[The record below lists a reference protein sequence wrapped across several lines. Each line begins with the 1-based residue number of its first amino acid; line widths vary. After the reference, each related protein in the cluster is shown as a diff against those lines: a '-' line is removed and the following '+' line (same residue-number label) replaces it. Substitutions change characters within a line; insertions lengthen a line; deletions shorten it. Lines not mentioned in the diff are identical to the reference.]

1 MEGKRLPWMNMT
13 SLKAHNPLI
22 KGRTVIVVPI
32 LVALIGLAAFMVQL
46 TGAHPDRAWQAYLIN
61 FLLWSAVAQ
70 GGLLFS
76 MVTHI
81 TKARWSKPLQNI
93 AESFVA
99 FFPLSLGLFLLLFL
113 GREYLFPWLHQ
124 DLHGKESWLNIPFLF
139 SRDLVGLLVLYGLG
153 LAYVYYALR
162 LRLGTT
168 PEKGRFRALFLRKWT
183 GNESE
188 QRTCNGTMTVL
199 AVLYII
205 AYTLVLTLIA
215 FDLMMSMEPQ
225 WYSTLFGPYYFV
237 KAFYLGLGALIT
249 LAAVFFIVRGE
260 DSGLTPSHF
269 HDLGKLF
276 FAFCLLWAD
285 FFYAQLLV
293 IWYGNISEETT
304 FVITRTV
311 ILPWKN
317 LAWTVFIVSF
327 VVPFF
332 VLLNRPIKSKPVPM
346 IILCTVVFIGIWLE
360 HLLLLGPALSPQATS
375 LPLGLSDVLITLGF
389 LGLLIFAV
397 TFFLRIFPVLNRE
410 MEQGPQ
416 QEVG

>member
-1 MEGKRLPWMNMT
+1 MT

-32 LVALIGLAAFMVQL
+32 LVAVIGLAAFMAQL

-81 TKARWSKPLQNI
+81 TKARWSKQLQNI

-99 FFPLSLGLFLLLFL
+99 FFPLSLVLFLLLFL
-113 GREYLFPWLHQ
+113 GREYLFPWLHLE
-124 DLHGKESWLNIPFLF
+124 LHGKESWLNIPFLF
-139 SRDLVGLLVLYGLG
+139 SRDLIGLLVLYGLG
-153 LAYVYYALR
+153 MAYVYFALR
-162 LRLGTT
+162 LRLVATL
-168 PEKGRFRALFLRKWT
+168 EEGRLRAFFLRKWT
-183 GNESE
+183 GSEPE

-199 AVLYII
+199 AVLYIL

-215 FDLMMSMEPQ
+215 FDLMMSMEPH

-249 LAAVFFIVRGE
+249 LAAVFSLVRGE

-285 FFYAQLLV
+285 FFSAQ
-293 IWYGNISEETT
+293 
-304 FVITRTV
+304 
-311 ILPWKN
+311 
-317 LAWTVFIVSF
+317 
-327 VVPFF
+327 
-332 VLLNRPIKSKPVPM
+332 
-346 IILCTVVFIGIWLE
+346 IGF
-360 HLLLLGPALSPQATS
+360 G
-375 LPLGLSDVLITLGF
+375 
-389 LGLLIFAV
+389 
-397 TFFLRIFPVLNRE
+397 
-410 MEQGPQ
+410 
-416 QEVG
+416 

>member
-1 MEGKRLPWMNMT
+1 MT
-13 SLKAHNPLI
+13 SLRTHNPLI

-46 TGAHPDRAWQAYLIN
+46 TGANPDRAWQAYLIN

-139 SRDLVGLLVLYGLG
+139 SRDLIGLLVLYGLG
-153 LAYVYYALR
+153 MAYVYYALR
-162 LRLGTT
+162 RRLVATLEEGRLRT
-168 PEKGRFRALFLRKWT
+168 FFLRKWT
-183 GNESE
+183 GSESE
-188 QRTCNGTMTVL
+188 QRACHGTMTIL
-199 AVLYII
+199 AVLYIL

-215 FDLMMSMEPQ
+215 FDLVMSMEPH
-225 WYSTLFGPYYFV
+225 WSSTLFGPYYFV
-237 KAFYLGLGALIT
+237 KAFYLGLGALIIM
-249 LAAVFFIVRGE
+249 AAVFSLVWGE

-269 HDLGKLF
+269 HDIGKLF
-276 FAFCLLWAD
+276 FAFCMLWAD

-311 ILPWKN
+311 ILPWKY

-327 VVPFF
+327 LVPFF
-332 VLLNRPIKSKPVPM
+332 VLLNRAIKSKPVPM
-346 IILCTVVFIGIWLE
+346 IILCTVVFIGLWLE
-360 HLLLLGPALSPQATS
+360 HLLLLGPALNPRATS
-375 LPLGLSDVLITLGF
+375 LPIGPADGLITLGF
-389 LGLLIFAV
+389 LSLLILAV
-397 TFFLRIFPVLNRE
+397 TFFLRVFPVLDR
-410 MEQGPQ
+410 GSG
-416 QEVG
+416 VGTRKGVG